1 MIKNRPRRNRLN
13 DSLRSMVRETHLR
26 AEDMVL
32 PLFITEGSGVKEEI
46 PSMPG
51 CYRYSVENLLKKAEE
66 ALEVGIRGIALFP
79 KIREEKKDSLGSFSW
94 DEENFYLKA
103 ISELK
108 EKLPELIIFT
118 DVAMDPYSSDGH
130 DGIVKDGI
138 ILNDETLDVLGKMAL
153 AQAKAGA
160 DFIAPSD
167 MMDGRVGYLRSLLD
181 ENNFKDVGIMAY
193 SAKYA
198 SSFYGPFR
206 DALESAPK
214 AGNKKTY
221 QMDPANRTEAIREV
235 RLDLEEG
242 ADMVMIKPAL
252 SYLDIISDVK
262 KESTVPVCAYFV
274 SGEYSMIMAAGEKGW
289 LNAEDTLYEAT
300 LSVKRAGADIIF
312 TYGAIELAKR
322 NLA

>member
-1 MIKNRPRRNRLN
+1 
-13 DSLRSMVRETHLR
+13 
-26 AEDMVL
+26 MVL
-32 PLFITEGSGVKEEI
+32 PLFVTEGVGVKEEI
-46 PSMPG
+46 SSMPG
-51 CYRYSVENLLKKAEE
+51 CFRYSIENLLIKAEE

-79 KIREEKKDSLGSFSW
+79 KIKEEKKDSLASYSW

-103 ISELK
+103 ITELK
-108 EKLPELIIFT
+108 EKLPKLILFT

-130 DGIVKDGI
+130 DGIVKEGV
-138 ILNDETLDVLGKMAL
+138 ILNDETLEVLGKMAL

-160 DFIAPSD
+160 DFISPSD
-167 MMDGRVGYLRSLLD
+167 MMDGRVGYLRSILD

-214 AGNKKTY
+214 AGDKKTY
-221 QMDPANRTEAIREV
+221 QMDPANRVEAVREV

-274 SGEYSMIMAAGEKGW
+274 SGEYAMIMAAGEKGW
-289 LNAEDTLYEAT
+289 LNAEEALYEAT
-300 LSVKRAGADIIF
+300 LSVKRAGADVIF

-322 NLA
+322 NLS